1 MKCDDTSRVH
11 RNGTSCH
18 EKSEKTAR
26 LRAVSSRLSVVVRL
40 FQPGNRNMICRCGHT
55 VGNYIRAY
63 KEKGLPGL
71 DRVKPSGKKS
81 NLTDAQRQILKETVA
96 YKRPDEVGFPA
107 RANWTL
113 ALGAQ
118 FIEREFGV
126 PYTQKG
132 VSKLFHALGLSYTRP
147 TYTLKKADP
156 ERQRQFKEETFPA
169 LNKS

>member
-1 MKCDDTSRVH
+1 MTH
-11 RNGTSCH
+11 RESIETV
-18 EKSEKTAR
+18 
-26 LRAVSSRLSVVVRL
+26 RAAMRQAKNPRDYERYQAVYLSL
-40 FQPGNRNMICRCGHT
+40 SGYSNQEIANMICRCGHT

-71 DRVKPSGKKS
+71 DRVKPPGKKS
-81 NLTDAQRQILKETVA
+81 NLTDEQRQILKETVA

-126 PYTQKG
+126 SYTQKG

-169 LNKS
+169 LKKS